1 MTKSTT
7 HRIALDRLATALQP
21 DVTQP
26 QMVLAWNLVEQLLR
40 ELNLDPKSANDCKLL
55 ASVLCLRFFDEGKA
69 RGRPAWSESQLC
81 ELLFEVQKHKQKN
94 PRLSDQRACELI
106 ARDKDSPT
114 YFRAGLHYTAGKG
127 QGLIKRLR
135 DARHHFQ
142 SNALARAAFP
152 LVFGRRRP
160 R

>member
-1 MTKSTT
+1 MPKARPIS
-7 HRIALDRLATALQP
+7 DRRARRLRSLARAPLYQLL
-21 DVTQP
+21 
-26 QMVLAWNLVEQLLR
+26 LAERLVERLLR
-40 ELNLDPKSANDCKLL
+40 ESNLNPNSASDCKLL
-55 ASVLCLRFFDEGKA
+55 ASIFALRFFDEGKA
-69 RGRPAWSESQLC
+69 RGRPAWSEAQPL

-94 PRLSDQRACELI
+94 PRLSDERACELI
-106 ARDKDSPT
+106 ARDKDSPS
-114 YFRAGLHYTAGKG
+114 YFRAGLHYTVGKG

-142 SNALARAAFP
+142 NNALARAAFP

>member
-1 MTKSTT
+1 MPKARPIS
-7 HRIALDRLATALQP
+7 DRRARRLRSLARAPLYQLP
-21 DVTQP
+21 
-26 QMVLAWNLVEQLLR
+26 LAERLVERLLR
-40 ELNLDPKSANDCKLL
+40 ESNLNPNSASDCKLL
-55 ASVLCLRFFDEGKA
+55 ASIFALRFFDEGKA
-69 RGRPAWSESQLC
+69 RGRPAWSEAQLL

-94 PRLSDQRACELI
+94 PRLSDERACELI
-106 ARDKDSPT
+106 ARDKDS
-114 YFRAGLHYTAGKG
+114 RAGLHYTVGKG

-152 LVFGRRRP
+152 LVFGRSRP